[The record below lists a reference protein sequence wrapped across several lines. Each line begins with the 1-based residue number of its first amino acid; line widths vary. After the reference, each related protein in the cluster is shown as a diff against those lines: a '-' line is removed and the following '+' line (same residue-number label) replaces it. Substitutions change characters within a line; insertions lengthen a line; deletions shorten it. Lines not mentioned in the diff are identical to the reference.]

1 MGDVI
6 SDWLLWRCVIATRS
20 KQDHSNHGRN
30 VQKVQEF
37 KQLENLILERL
48 TISPKHKIKSSKL
61 KTKLDFG
68 THAYIKK
75 Y

>member
-37 KQLENLILERL
+37 KQLKNLILERL
-48 TISPKHKIKSSKL
+48 TISSEHKIKSSKL
-61 KTKLDFG
+61 KT
-68 THAYIKK
+68 
-75 Y
+75 